1 MIGRPM
7 KLQWFQILL
16 ALSEGDLHGY
26 GIQRR
31 VLTNTDGH
39 MRLWPAMLYRSLNT
53 LEQAGLI
60 KQVPAPL
67 GDAGDERRQY
77 YSLTP
82 SGWARL
88 RDEAEAMQGW
98 VRTIRSARSG

>member
-1 MIGRPM
+1 MIARPM

-16 ALSEGDLHGY
+16 SLSEQDLHGY
-26 GIQRR
+26 GIQRL
-31 VLTNTDGH
+31 VLNNTGGH

-67 GDAGDERRQY
+67 GDSGDERRQY
-77 YSLTP
+77 YSLTRD
-82 SGWARL
+82 GWARL
-88 RDEAEAMQGW
+88 RDEAEYMQGW
-98 VRTIRSARSG
+98 VQTVRSAKSP